1 MTAKL
6 LGISY
11 TPSGGSP
18 VYNFQIDNFGDNAM
32 PRTYVG
38 SISYDMSASG
48 ANLLG
53 GSAYAQKYQWVVS
66 TIMDTTDALSFDQMF
81 QAWDTDRAAGL
92 TAACGIVDQTWG
104 PDVTASAVFVT
115 APSYTR
121 LGPKLTL
128 VSFGL
133 QEV

>member
-1 MTAKL
+1 MAAQL

-32 PRTYVG
+32 PRTYMG
-38 SISYDMSASG
+38 DISYEMSANG
-48 ANLLG
+48 TNILG
-53 GSAYAQKYQWVVS
+53 GAAYEQKYQWVVS
-66 TIMDTTDALSFDQMF
+66 TIMETTDALSFDAMF
-81 QAWDTDRAAGL
+81 QAWDTDRANGL
-92 TAACGIVDQTWG
+92 TAACGIADQTWG
-104 PDVTASAVFVT
+104 TQVNTNAVFIT
-115 APSYTR
+115 PPSYTR
-121 LGPKLTL
+121 MGPQLTM

>member
-1 MTAKL
+1 MAGPVI
-6 LGISY
+6 GISY
-11 TPSGGSP
+11 TDAGSTA
-18 VYNFQIDNFGDNAM
+18 YNFQIDNFGENAM
-32 PRTYVG
+32 PRSYVG
-38 SISYDMSASG
+38 SMTYEMSANG

-53 GSAYAQKYQWVVS
+53 GPAYRQKYQWVIS
-66 TIMDTTDALSFDQMF
+66 TIMQTTDAQAFDVMF

-104 PDVTASAVFVT
+104 PSVSTSAVFVT
-115 APSYTR
+115 APTYTR
-121 LGPKLTL
+121 LSPILTL

>member
-1 MTAKL
+1 MAARR

-18 VYNFQIDNFGDNAM
+18 VYSFHIDNFGDNAM
-32 PRTYVG
+32 PRSYVG
-38 SISYDMSASG
+38 EISYEMSASG

-53 GSAYAQKYQWVVS
+53 GSAYAQKYQWVIS
-66 TIMDTTDALSFDQMF
+66 TIMDTADALSFDAMF
-81 QAWDTDRAAGL
+81 RAWDTDRAAGL
-92 TAACGIVDQTWG
+92 TAACGVVDETWG
-104 PDVTASAVFVT
+104 ADVTTNVVFVT

-121 LGPKLTL
+121 MGPKLTM

>member
-1 MTAKL
+1 MTARL

-18 VYNFQIDNFGDNAM
+18 VYNFQIDNFGDNAY

-38 SISYDMSASG
+38 AINYEMSASG
-48 ANLLG
+48 ANVLG

-66 TIMDTTDALSFDQMF
+66 TIMDTTDALSFDAMF

-92 TAACGIVDQTWG
+92 TAACGIADQTFG
-104 PDVTASAVFVT
+104 TQVNTDAVFVT
-115 APSYTR
+115 PPSYTR
-121 LGPKLTL
+121 MGPNLTL

>member
-1 MTAKL
+1 MPRSYV
-6 LGISY
+6 GEISY
-11 TPSGGSP
+11 E
-18 VYNFQIDNFGDNAM
+18 
-32 PRTYVG
+32 
-38 SISYDMSASG
+38 MSASG

-66 TIMDTTDALSFDQMF
+66 TIMDTTDALSFDAMF
-81 QAWDTDRAAGL
+81 RAWDADRASGL
-92 TAACGIVDQTWG
+92 TAACGVVDETWG
-104 PDVTASAVFVT
+104 ADVTASVVFVT

-121 LGPKLTL
+121 MGPKLTM

>member
-1 MTAKL
+1 MAAKL

-18 VYNFQIDNFGDNAM
+18 VYNFEIDNFGDNAM
-32 PRTYVG
+32 PRSYVG
-38 SISYDMSASG
+38 EISYDMSANG
-48 ANLLG
+48 TNILG
-53 GSAYAQKYQWVVS
+53 GAAYAQKYQWVVS
-66 TIMDTTDALSFDQMF
+66 TIMETADALSFDAMF

-92 TAACGIVDQTWG
+92 TAACGVVDQTWG
-104 PDVTASAVFVT
+104 PDVTTSVVFVT
-115 APSYTR
+115 APTYTR
-121 LGPKLTL
+121 MGPKLTM